1 MEKLLY
7 LFVRFSHVF
16 FISRCCVVNQDGVRL
31 SQEVQIPE
39 KIDKKKRRAEQI
51 QFSESEASSVCAEGS
66 ESESETDG
74 SVDVD
79 KFVDVNLND

>member
-31 SQEVQIPE
+31 PQEVQISQTL
-39 KIDKKKRRAEQI
+39 DKKARGSQSVQSKESETSSICAER
-51 QFSESEASSVCAEGS
+51 SESDC
-66 ESESETDG
+66 ETDG
-74 SVDVD
+74 SVEYVDVD
-79 KFVDVNLND
+79 LND